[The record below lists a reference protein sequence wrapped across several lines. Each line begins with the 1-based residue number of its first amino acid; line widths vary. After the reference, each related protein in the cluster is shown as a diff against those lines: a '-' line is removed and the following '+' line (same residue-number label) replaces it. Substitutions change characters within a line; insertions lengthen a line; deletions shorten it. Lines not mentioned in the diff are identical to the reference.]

1 MCVNKKVSTSSIDR
15 QFNSYVYST
24 RWKEKWQLNVRI
36 RSSYA
41 STSYGLCKNNGRNV
55 TTDVTCMRVAGRR
68 IINTLAALAGRG
80 GGKRKKKRCWKKK
93 FSIRRIIHRFVIV
106 SYERSPEMST
116 DKGWSNGYPIRKK
129 KKREQLSVFVHAP
142 MRVKPL
148 IKPDR
153 SPLDKQVCLY
163 PFAVSY
169 MQIT

>member
-41 STSYGLCKNNGRNV
+41 STSYGLCIYSIYSGRNV

-80 GGKRKKKRCWKKK
+80 GGKRKKKGVGKRSSR
-93 FSIRRIIHRFVIV
+93 FDVLSID
-106 SYERSPEMST
+106 SL
-116 DKGWSNGYPIRKK
+116 
-129 KKREQLSVFVHAP
+129 LSVTKD
-142 MRVKPL
+142 RLKCQL
-148 IKPDR
+148 IKVGQTVIR
-153 SPLDKQVCLY
+153 
-163 PFAVSY
+163 
-169 MQIT
+169 

>member
-41 STSYGLCKNNGRNV
+41 STSYGLYKNSGRNV

-80 GGKRKKKRCWKKK
+80 GGKRKKKGVGKRSSR
-93 FSIRRIIHRFVIV
+93 FDVLSID
-106 SYERSPEMST
+106 SL
-116 DKGWSNGYPIRKK
+116 
-129 KKREQLSVFVHAP
+129 LSVTKD
-142 MRVKPL
+142 RLKCQL
-148 IKPDR
+148 IKVGQTVIR
-153 SPLDKQVCLY
+153 
-163 PFAVSY
+163 
-169 MQIT
+169 